1 MCAFFPFHLA
11 LKAEPIQLCALCVCV
26 YVCACTEARL
36 CTVLVKR
43 ERERGDAGASRI
55 PAGAGG
61 CRPGCVN
68 GARWVS
74 GSHVCRLFDPL
85 SGRAVTTG
93 WPRCMGL
100 GLLTHTPTGFD
111 THTHTHTHTISPETV
126 IEHTLFVSAMY
137 SEPIRSARCCCFFL
151 PSAEPCKAST
161 EKCYSSGPSPCAL
174 PFPAPLCCELASHT
188 F

>member
-111 THTHTHTHTISPETV
+111 THTHTHYIPRNGHRTYSFCVCNVFRTHTQ
-126 IEHTLFVSAMY
+126 
-137 SEPIRSARCCCFFL
+137 RSMR
-151 PSAEPCKAST
+151 
-161 EKCYSSGPSPCAL
+161 SGRA
-174 PFPAPLCCELASHT
+174 HV
-188 F
+188 